1 AEQHR
6 ADETKGGAA
15 TPTKL
20 KAPASL
26 GHLCIQFIESR
37 CRLTRGSRKG
47 QLVRLLPFQKRLIIE
62 LFELNAKGRLRYRRA
77 YIQLPR
83 KNGKTFLFACISL
96 FMALMGE
103 DGGEV
108 YFVAGDRQ
116 QASRA

>member
-47 QLVRLLPFQKRLIIE
+47 QLVRLLPCQ
-62 LFELNAKGRLRYRRA
+62 
-77 YIQLPR
+77 
-83 KNGKTFLFACISL
+83 NGKTFLFACISL

-116 QASRA
+116 QASRAFDEVRRIVE